1 MQNEKGL
8 YAKFVQGFG
17 FEPTR
22 LQKELLWQLAIFVLS
37 GSRES
42 LFQIKGYA
50 GTGKTTTI
58 SAVVNNL
65 SSVGLKSV
73 LLAPTGRAAKVM
85 SSYARKPAFTI
96 HKKIYFPKNEA
107 GVGMSFV
114 LQQNKYRNTLFIVDE
129 ASMIPD
135 VNPGGRIFQGR
146 SLLADL
152 ISYVYSGANCK
163 LILVGD
169 TAQLPP
175 VNLNVS
181 PALDASLLE
190 FEYDREVKS
199 IELNEVMRQHETSG
213 ILHNATRIREL
224 IFQQILNEFKFDLD
238 FKDVIRLTDGYDIQD
253 AIYNAYYEGLNT
265 TVFIVRSNK
274 RANQYNQQ
282 IRNHILGYENEITS
296 GDYIMVVK
304 NNYFWLQDAPK
315 VGFIANGDI
324 CEVLEIFSFKE
335 LYSFR
340 FAEVKLRLV
349 DYEDQPPFETV
360 LLLDTLHSEAPSL
373 SNEDSNRLYHAVAE
387 DYAEERS
394 KYKRMLA
401 IKSNIYFNALQVKF
415 SYALTCHKT
424 QGGQWDN
431 VFVEQPYMPEGEDI
445 SYLRWLYTAVTRA
458 QKKLILIGFKEDY
471 FEE

>member
-1 MQNEKGL
+1 MQNANNLFLE
-8 YAKFVQGFG
+8 FVTGFG
-17 FEPTR
+17 FEPTK
-22 LQKELLWQLAIFVLS
+22 LQNELLRKLADFVLNDS
-37 GSRES
+37 GND
-42 LFQIKGYA
+42 LFLLKGYA
-50 GTGKTTTI
+50 GTGKTTIVST
-58 SAVVNNL
+58 VVNNL
-65 SSVGLKSV
+65 GSVNLKAV

-85 SSYARKPAFTI
+85 GSYSKKAAFTI
-96 HKKIYFPKNEA
+96 HKKIYFPKNDPNS
-107 GVGMSFV
+107 GMSFV
-114 LQQNKYRNTLFIVDE
+114 LQQNKYHNTVFIVDE

-135 VNPGGRIFQGR
+135 KNPDARLFNNR

-152 ISYVYSGANCK
+152 ISYVYSGKNCK

-169 TAQLPP
+169 VAQLPP
-175 VNLNVS
+175 VKLNLS
-181 PALDASLLE
+181 PALDKSKLE
-190 FEYDREVKS
+190 VEFDKEVKS
-199 IELNEVMRQHETSG
+199 IELDEVMRQHEDSG
-213 ILHNATRIREL
+213 ILYNATGIRNVL
-224 IFQQILNEFKFDLD
+224 LKQLLNEFKFDLN
-238 FKDVIRLTDGYDIQD
+238 FNDVSRLTDGYDIQD
-253 AIYNAYYEGLNT
+253 AIYNAYYEDLNN

-274 RANQYNQQ
+274 RANLYNQQ
-282 IRNHILGYENEITS
+282 IRNNILGYENEITS
-296 GDYIMVVK
+296 GDFVMIVK

-335 LYSFR
+335 LYGFR

-349 DYEDQPPFETV
+349 DYEEEPPFETV
-360 LLLDTLHSEAPSL
+360 LLLDTLRSESPSL
-373 SNEDSNRLYHAVAE
+373 SYEDSNRLYHAVGE

-394 KYKRMLA
+394 KYKRLLA
-401 IKSNIYFNALQVKF
+401 IKSNKYFNALQVKF

-458 QKKLILIGFKEDY
+458 QKKLFLIGFKETY

>member
-135 VNPGGRIFQGR
+135 ANPGGRIFQGR

-199 IELNEVMRQHETSG
+199 IELNEVMRQHEASG

-335 LYSFR
+335 LYGFR

-360 LLLDTLHSEAPSL
+360 LLLDTLHSETPSL

>member
-1 MQNEKGL
+1 MQDANNLFSE
-8 YAKFVQGFG
+8 FVKGFG
-17 FEPTR
+17 FEPTN
-22 LQKELLWQLAIFVLS
+22 LQNELLRKLADFVLN
-37 GSRES
+37 GSRND
-42 LFQIKGYA
+42 LFLMKGYA
-50 GTGKTTTI
+50 GTGKTTIVST
-58 SAVVNNL
+58 VVNNL
-65 SSVGLKSV
+65 GSVNLKAV

-85 SSYARKPAFTI
+85 GSYSKKPAFTI
-96 HKKIYFPKNEA
+96 HKKIYFPKNDPNS
-107 GVGMSFV
+107 GMSFV
-114 LQQNKYRNTLFIVDE
+114 LQQNKHRNTVFIVDE

-135 VNPGGRIFQGR
+135 RNPDARLFNNR

-152 ISYVYSGANCK
+152 ISYVYAGINCK

-169 TAQLPP
+169 VAQLPP
-175 VNLNVS
+175 VKLDLS
-181 PALDASLLE
+181 PALNKSLLE
-190 FEYDREVKS
+190 IEFDKEVKS
-199 IELNEVMRQHETSG
+199 IELDEVMRQHEDSG
-213 ILHNATRIREL
+213 ILYNATGIRESL
-224 IFQQILNEFKFDLD
+224 FQHLLNQFKFDLD
-238 FKDVIRLTDGYDIQD
+238 FKDVVRLTDGYDIQD
-253 AIYNAYYEGLNT
+253 AIYNAYYEGLNN

-274 RANQYNQQ
+274 RANLYNQQ
-282 IRNHILGYENEITS
+282 IRNNILGYENEITS
-296 GDYIMVVK
+296 GDFVMIVK

-335 LYSFR
+335 LYGFR

-349 DYEDQPPFETV
+349 DYEEEPPFETV

-373 SNEDSNRLYHAVAE
+373 SYEDSNRLYHAVGE

-394 KYKRMLA
+394 KYKRLLA
-401 IKSNIYFNALQVKF
+401 IKSNKYFNALQVKF

-431 VFVEQPYMPEGEDI
+431 VFIEQPYMPDGEDI

-458 QKKLILIGFKEDY
+458 QKKLFLIGFKEAY

>member
-335 LYSFR
+335 LYGFR

-360 LLLDTLHSEAPSL
+360 LLLDTLHSETPSL